1 MLPSTPSME
10 RRSITSCDTSANIA
24 PLSAAVHRPPTSY
37 RTYALT
43 YVRSPTKLSHHRESF
58 TLPPRGEEA
67 AALANGV
74 ERPGQNAAVVRRGGC
89 GADEQ

>member
-10 RRSITSCDTSANIA
+10 RRSITRCDTSANIA

-43 YVRSPTKLSHHRESF
+43 YVLSPTNCHIIENHSHFRRAEKRPRR
-58 TLPPRGEEA
+58 LPTA
-67 AALANGV
+67 WNGQA
-74 ERPGQNAAVVRRGGC
+74 RMPPS
-89 GADEQ
+89 